1 MWLRSTVRLR
11 DQERVRLAENALGA
25 GTRVGNATRP
35 RNGFRG
41 RGFALRS
48 YGQVAT
54 NSNATV
60 EVPAEGSSRLA
71 DMPSP
76 EMV

>member
-11 DQERVRLAENALGA
+11 DQGRVRLAENALGA

-48 YGQVAT
+48 YGQVMT
-54 NSNATV
+54 NSNCTV
-60 EVPAEGSSRLA
+60 ELEVGSSRLA
-71 DMPSP
+71 DIASP
-76 EMV
+76 ETV